1 MTTAYRHGAPDLSSP
16 ARMAVTDVS
25 GGRGSER
32 RRLCGVSLMVKRV
45 RRPDAAGVAV
55 GGSAAGPAQRP
66 ESADQSD
73 AAPAA
78 DPADEPQDQPVD
90 PAAAF
95 PVVGIGA
102 SAGGLD
108 AYRRLMESLPVDTG
122 MALVLIQHLDPQHP
136 SLLAELIGNAT
147 RMPVTEATDGLAV
160 EPNHVYTIPPNV
172 TLGIM
177 HGRLQILERIAER
190 GRHLPVDD
198 FLRSLAQDRG
208 GQAIGVIL
216 SGTAS
221 DGTAGLAAIK
231 AAGGLTLVQDQA
243 SAAFWGMPGS
253 AVAAGCA
260 DLVLPPEEI
269 AAELARIARHPLL
282 HQRLVAEVDLGD
294 EAAQALSKIYLLLRS
309 RTGNDFAL
317 YKQTTIRRRI
327 RRRMLVHK
335 LDRLVDYV
343 RYLQTTPAELDALF
357 QDMLIQVTSFFRD
370 PQTFQ
375 ALRTLALPRLFA
387 AHQARVAAAGA
398 PLVQVRIWVPACST
412 GEEPYS
418 LIMTLLEYLTNEE
431 GTAAQAA
438 AIQVFATDID
448 ERAIAVARR
457 GVYPERISAEVSPER
472 LRRFFVKVTGGYQ
485 VSRAVRDLCIFAVQ
499 NVAKDPPFSRLDLVC
514 CRNMLIYMGQALQKR
529 VLQVF
534 HYALEPA
541 GFLMLGTSESIGHQA
556 DLFAL
561 VDQPN
566 KLYAKKSI
574 AGYPG
579 YAFTSRTP
587 VQDGLTERPIETRL
601 PPRLGGQARSPQ
613 QEADALVLARYSP
626 PGVIVNA
633 DLECLHF
640 RGQTGRYLEPAPG
653 AASLQLLKMVRR
665 GLFTS
670 LRDALGQARQSGGPV
685 HRRGVHYL
693 YEGGEGLVD
702 LHVLPLPAAA
712 DAEPCWLVLFDEL
725 ERPHGGAA
733 RHPDPGLAAPP
744 GPGGAAADADLRIA
758 ALEQELSTTR
768 DYMQA
773 AIAEQD
779 GTNEELRS
787 LNEEIQSA
795 NEELQ
800 SGNEEME
807 TAKEELQ
814 STNEELATVNDELE
828 HRNAALAAANND
840 ITNMLASISLPI
852 LMLDK
857 DLRIRQFTPQAQR
870 LLNLIGTDLGRP
882 IGNIKPNL
890 EVPNLES
897 LVRRAIEDLSVE
909 SLELQDNLGHWYSVR
924 VRPYKTLDHRID
936 GAVIVFTEIDEIKD
950 AERLRA
956 ALAEERRL
964 ATLVRDARDAMTVQ
978 GFDGRILAWN
988 PAAVRAYGYSEAEA
1002 LALNVRQL
1010 IPAGALADH
1019 ERMLLQ
1025 VRDGRGQGQ
1034 PLAPYRTLRRH
1045 RDGRELE
1052 VSLVATLLLDPAG
1065 QPYGLGTTERA
1076 LGEPGSAE
1084 HPLDAASGPP

>member
-1 MTTAYRHGAPDLSSP
+1 MPTKALTPEATAAPD
-16 ARMAVTDVS
+16 S
-25 GGRGSER
+25 G
-32 RRLCGVSLMVKRV
+32 
-45 RRPDAAGVAV
+45 PTAALGE
-55 GGSAAGPAQRP
+55 P
-66 ESADQSD
+66 DQS
-73 AAPAA
+73 P
-78 DPADEPQDQPVD
+78 DQPPD

-108 AYRRLMESLPVDTG
+108 AYRRLMECLPVDTG
-122 MALVLIQHLDPQHP
+122 MAFVLVQHLDPLHP

-160 EPNHVYTIPPNV
+160 EPNQVYTIPPNV

-177 HGRLQILERIAER
+177 HGRLQILERIVER
-190 GRHLPVDD
+190 GRHLPVDE

-208 GQAIGVIL
+208 GQTIGVVL

-221 DGTAGLAAIK
+221 DGTAGLIAIK

-282 HQRLVAEVDLGD
+282 HQRLAAEVELGD

-357 QDMLIQVTSFFRD
+357 QDLLIQVTSFFRD
-370 PQTFQ
+370 PETFT
-375 ALRTLALPRLFA
+375 ALRTLVLPRLFA
-387 AHQARVAAAGA
+387 AHQARVAAGGSASGA
-398 PLVQVRIWVPACST
+398 PLIQVRIWVPACST

-418 LIMTLLEYLTNEE
+418 LVMTLLEYLTDEE
-431 GTAAQAA
+431 GTPAQAA

-457 GVYPERISAEVSPER
+457 GVYPERISAEVSSER

-485 VSRAVRDLCIFAVQ
+485 VNKAVRDLCIFAVQ

-514 CRNMLIYMGQALQKR
+514 CRNMLIYMGQMLQKR

-534 HYALEPA
+534 HYALEP
-541 GFLMLGTSESIGHQA
+541 GCFLMLGSSESIGHQA

-561 VDQPN
+561 VDQPS
-566 KLYAKKSI
+566 KLYAKKSV

-601 PPRLGGQARSPQ
+601 PPRLGSPARSPQ

-653 AASLQLLKMVRR
+653 AASLHLLKMVRR
-665 GLFTS
+665 RLFTS
-670 LRDALGQARQSGGPV
+670 LRDALAQAQQSGGPV
-685 HRRGVHYL
+685 HQRGVDYG

-702 LHVLPLPAAA
+702 LHVLPLPTA
-712 DAEPCWLVLFDEL
+712 AEPCWLVLFDEL
-725 ERPHGGAA
+725 ERPHCGAA
-733 RHPDPGLAAPP
+733 GHPEPGRSAPP

-758 ALEQELSTTR
+758 VLEQELSTTR
-768 DYMQA
+768 EYMQA

-800 SGNEEME
+800 SGNEELE

-814 STNEELATVNDELE
+814 STNEELATVNDELG
-828 HRNAALAAANND
+828 HRNVALAAANND

-857 DLRIRQFTPQAQR
+857 DLRIRQFTPPAQR
-870 LLNLIGTDLGRP
+870 LLNLIGADLGRP

-964 ATLVRDARDAMTVQ
+964 ATLVRDAMDAMTVQ
-978 GFDGRILAWN
+978 RFDGHILAWN
-988 PAAVRAYGYSEAEA
+988 PAAARAYGYSEAEA
-1002 LALNVRQL
+1002 LALNIRQL
-1010 IPAGALADH
+1010 IPAGALAEH

-1025 VRDGRGQGQ
+1025 VRNGRGQGQ

-1052 VSLVATLLLDPAG
+1052 VSLVVTLLLDPAG
-1065 QPYGLGTTERA
+1065 QPYALGTTERA
-1076 LGEPGSAE
+1076 LGEPGA
-1084 HPLDAASGPP
+1084 